1 MISDFVSWGLW
12 SQFLPE
18 MCAIY
23 KVSRRKIERGVS
35 WPVRQK
41 ASEACNLFLLQ
52 AGSIRPSPLGAIHR
66 GDGHICFLCTLQQ
79 YVLVF
84 RNYWMFSKYFLFQ
97 VGSTRPTGVLP
108 NGRVSG
114 KYATSGKIYPR
125 KKCSSQTFSTCLWIK
140 TRYFVPLLV
149 YPVML
154 KLYTGVPLLLVIIA
168 TQ

>member
-1 MISDFVSWGLW
+1 
-12 SQFLPE
+12 

-66 GDGHICFLCTLQQ
+66 GDGHIYFLR
-79 YVLVF
+79 YI
-84 RNYWMFSKYFLFQ
+84 NMFWCLENIGCLANIFLFQ
-97 VGSTRPTGVLP
+97 VGSTRSTGVLP

-125 KKCSSQTFSTCLWIK
+125 KNAYHK
-140 TRYFVPLLV
+140 PLPLV
-149 YPVML
+149 FGLRQDILYHFWYPVML
-154 KLYTGVPLLLVIIA
+154 LALYWCSSLAGDNSNSVNVVSLLLLW
-168 TQ
+168 

>member
-1 MISDFVSWGLW
+1 
-12 SQFLPE
+12 

-66 GDGHICFLCTLQQ
+66 GDGHI
-79 YVLVF
+79 
-84 RNYWMFSKYFLFQ
+84 YFLRYINMFWCLETIGCLANIFIPGRQ
-97 VGSTRPTGVLP
+97 HPTNRCPPQRPRFREICDLWQ
-108 NGRVSG
+108 NLS
-114 KYATSGKIYPR
+114 S
-125 KKCSSQTFSTCLWIK
+125 KKCLSQTFTTCLWIK

>member
-1 MISDFVSWGLW
+1 MTWVWLFMISDFVSWGLW

-52 AGSIRPSPLGAIHR
+52 AGTIRPSPLGAIHR

-125 KKCSSQTFSTCLWIK
+125 KNAYHKPLPLVFGLRQDILYHFWYILWC
-140 TRYFVPLLV
+140 
-149 YPVML
+149 
-154 KLYTGVPLLLVIIA
+154 
-168 TQ
+168 